1 MWQRPA
7 IPSPTTEPVTLEQA
21 KRQCRIFHDD
31 DDGYLTELILVARS
45 HVEKYCGALFG
56 EREVE
61 LVADDWA
68 DLALLPITPVVDV
81 TAVTY
86 TDMDGV
92 EQTVGEGVYEVIN
105 GGLSPL
111 YGQFW
116 PAKLHGSRII
126 VAATVGYTDVD
137 PAARH
142 AMLLLISDTYARR
155 EPEPTVERTTLDDLL
170 ANHREYS

>member
-1 MWQRPA
+1 MWQKPA

-31 DDGYLTELILVARS
+31 DDGYLSDLIPVARS
-45 HVEKYCGALFG
+45 HVEKYCGALFA

-68 DLALLPITPVVDV
+68 DLVLLPITPVVDV
-81 TAVTY
+81 AAVTY

-92 EQTVGEGVYEVIN
+92 DQTVGEGVYEVIN

-111 YGQFW
+111 YGQNW
-116 PAKLHGSRII
+116 PAKRYGSRII
-126 VAATVGYTDVD
+126 VAAMVGYADAD
-137 PAARH
+137 PVARH
-142 AMLLLISDTYARR
+142 AMLLLISDMYARR
-155 EPEPTVERTTLDDLL
+155 EPEPAVERTNLDDLL
-170 ANHREYS
+170 ANHREYT